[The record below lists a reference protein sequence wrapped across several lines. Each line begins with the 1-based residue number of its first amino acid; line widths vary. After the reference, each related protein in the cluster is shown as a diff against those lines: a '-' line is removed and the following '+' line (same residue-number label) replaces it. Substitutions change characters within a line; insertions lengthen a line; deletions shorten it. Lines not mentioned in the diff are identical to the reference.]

1 MSRIYVKVTIYIIFY
16 RFANKT
22 IKSNP
27 NEYEF
32 NIYLDEECKT
42 QKDLIYFTT
51 SDSNKS

>member
-42 QKDLIYFTT
+42 KKNLRMYST
-51 SDSNKS
+51 NKNDKS